1 MDNEKWPVISLNP
14 EVQADYVRIRNLGT
28 SHNLAEMSALGV
40 SPSIKTD
47 LAFWK
52 GRVNENQFQ
61 DTPELGKMYC
71 KVAES
76 YGQSTVGK
84 YYQSGLAR
92 FPGDPEAWVEGRG
105 DIERVLRK
113 RGWGAEGLVNIRAE
127 ERPPIP
133 DIPIAQDIVDRE
145 VSEIMAKD
153 PGWKL
158 EDVREMVTK
167 NLTRSTD
174 DDDISDLTMDDFP
187 SE

>member
-1 MDNEKWPVISLNP
+1 MHSDQYE
-14 EVQADYVRIRNLGT
+14 EVSSDREIQARYVRMRESGE
-28 SHNLAEMSALGV
+28 SHNMAEMLACRAFPNLR
-40 SPSIKTD
+40 TD
-47 LAFWK
+47 VAFWM
-52 GRVNENQFQ
+52 GRVNGNQFE
-61 DTPELGKMYC
+61 DTPGLGNTYRQ
-71 KVAES
+71 VAES
-76 YGQSTVGK
+76 RGQSTTGK

-92 FPGDPEAWVEGRG
+92 FPGDPEAWVTGRG
-105 DIERVLRK
+105 DVERVLRS
-113 RGWGAEGLVNIRAE
+113 RGWGCEGIVNITAE
-127 ERPPIP
+127 DRPPIP

-145 VSEIMAKD
+145 VEEIMAKD